1 MGYWGR
7 ARTRDKEDRFKT
19 YAPILKSKNSI
30 ESFEWEIFLHLNSSI
45 HIQDSKQKVVWNGN
59 CGKHRSKR

>member
-19 YAPILKSKNSI
+19 YAPILKSKKLK
-30 ESFEWEIFLHLNSSI
+30 EWKEEEHKGEKLLLEMF
-45 HIQDSKQKVVWNGN
+45 K
-59 CGKHRSKR
+59 